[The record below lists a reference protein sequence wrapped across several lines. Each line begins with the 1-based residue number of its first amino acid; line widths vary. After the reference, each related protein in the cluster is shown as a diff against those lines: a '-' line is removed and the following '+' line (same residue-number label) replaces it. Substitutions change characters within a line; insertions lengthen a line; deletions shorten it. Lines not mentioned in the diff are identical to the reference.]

1 MQGTLPV
8 AEHLEAIADALL
20 AHRRLVLVAPPGT
33 GKSTLVPAHL
43 AASGHRTTV
52 LQPRRVAARML
63 AAHVAAG
70 RPLGES
76 VGYAV
81 RHDRKA
87 GPGTRLLYA
96 TAGVFLQELL
106 QGDRRA
112 WPDILILDEWHERTV
127 ENDLVAAWAVAQPDG
142 PALLVMSAT
151 MDAAAVA
158 GWLGQAPVLEVEGI
172 SHPVTV
178 RHQVPLARESLGDQV
193 ARCLRDLRSEGL
205 DGSVLV
211 FLPGKGEIERV
222 ADTVGAVVRDAG
234 LKLLRLHGS
243 MSLEQQQEALEIPAR
258 ERAVILATNVAETS
272 LTIPGV
278 TVVIDSGKARRTL
291 PTTPGNPPEL
301 RLAWITRA
309 NAIQRAGRAGRLAP
323 GRCIRLWDPGYTQS
337 MDAHPHPGILVAN
350 PLMTVLSSGVLGVG
364 TGLPTPLPPDVA
376 ADAHDRLRHLGA
388 FDSAGQVTHL
398 GRLMARLPLDPEGA
412 AAVAAATAE
421 RDPWAWLIAA
431 SAVMRLEPGHP
442 GGDLAQDA
450 WELLRSPGRFGETA
464 KTLRQVA
471 RTSGLVSEADPP
483 WMTALIPGEEAR
495 RSLAIAWMSILPA
508 ALAFRE
514 DKAHR
519 DARDARV
526 HLPEGSP
533 PLVLV
538 LHRQP
543 LEGPGQRVTRCD
555 AWLEARDGWWPE
567 ALRTEVTTRWDDRQ
581 GRVLQER
588 TVSLTGLV
596 LRREP
601 LPPADWQPE
610 AVQATLAEAIQTRGL
625 RLPAL
630 DDEDLQQWMRRIRI
644 AARLFPDEGWPDLQ
658 ADWPLILHEACAGL
672 RRPEDLSAGAL
683 RRVIDEL
690 LGPWLVQRLQRIA
703 PSRWP
708 LPQGRHGRITVDD
721 EGQAELS
728 ARLGDLIGLT
738 GPQQLYEGRIALR
751 FDILAPNMRTV
762 QKTDD
767 LDRFWHTA
775 YPEIKRELKRRYPRH
790 PWP

>member
-1 MQGTLPV
+1 MLPV
-8 AEHLEAIADALL
+8 AEHLDAIADALL

-43 AASGHRTTV
+43 AARGHKVTV

-63 AAHVAAG
+63 AAHVAADQS
-70 RPLGES
+70 LGAA

-106 QGDRRA
+106 QGDSRA

-127 ENDLVAAWAVAQPDG
+127 ENDLVAAWAAARPDG

-151 MDAAAVA
+151 MDAATVA
-158 GWLGQAPVLEVEGI
+158 GWLGDAAILEVKG
-172 SHPVTV
+172 SSYPVTV
-178 RHQVPLARESLGDQV
+178 RHQVPMARESLGDQV
-193 ARCLRDLRSEGL
+193 ARCLRDLRAEGL

-222 ADTVGAVVRDAG
+222 ADTIGAAVRDAG

-243 MSLEQQQEALEIPAR
+243 MALEQQREALEIPAR

-272 LTIPGV
+272 LTIPGI
-278 TVVIDSGKARRTL
+278 TVVIDSGKARRTM
-291 PTTPGNPPEL
+291 PTTPGSPPEL
-301 RLAWITRA
+301 RLGWITRA

-323 GRCIRLWDPGYTQS
+323 GRCIRLWDPAYTES
-337 MDAHPHPGILVAN
+337 MDAQPHPGVLVAN
-350 PLMTVLSSGVLGVG
+350 PLATVLSCGVLGTG
-364 TGLPTPLPPDVA
+364 TGLPTPLPPEVA
-376 ADAHDRLRHLGA
+376 ADAHDRLLHLGA
-388 FDSAGQVTHL
+388 LDASGQVTDL
-398 GRLMARLPLDPEGA
+398 GRRMARLPLDPEGA
-412 AAVAAATAE
+412 AAVAAAVAE
-421 RDPWAWLIAA
+421 RHPWAWLIAA
-431 SAVMRLEPGHP
+431 SAVMRQEPGHP

-450 WELLRSPGRFGETA
+450 WELLRSPGRFGEA
-464 KTLRQVA
+464 GKTLRQVA
-471 RTSGLVSEADPP
+471 RASGLGNETDSP
-483 WMTALIPGEEAR
+483 WMTAPAPDEGAR
-495 RSLAIAWMSILPA
+495 RSLARAWLPLLPL
-508 ALAFRE
+508 ALAIRE

-519 DARDARV
+519 DVRDARV

-555 AWLEARDGWWPE
+555 AWLEARDNWWPD
-567 ALRTEVTTRWDDRQ
+567 AVTTAVTTRWDDRQ
-581 GRVLQER
+581 GRVQQER
-588 TVSLTGLV
+588 TVVLAGLV

-610 AVQATLAEAIQTRGL
+610 AVQATLAEAIRTRGL

-630 DDEDLQQWMRRIRI
+630 EDEDLQQWLRRIRM
-644 AARLFPDEGWPDLQ
+644 AARLFPDEGWPDME
-658 ADWPLILHEACAGL
+658 ADWPLVLHEACAGL
-672 RRPEDLSAGAL
+672 RRPEDLTAGAI

-690 LGPWLVQRLQRIA
+690 LGPWLVQRLQRLA

-721 EGQAELS
+721 EGRADLS

-738 GPQQLYEGRIALR
+738 GPQRIYEGRIALR